1 MGNYISGN
9 ESQYQ
14 DLYSV
19 HLSMSYLI
27 DRCIVRFKL
36 LDILLFYL
44 SILSFNKRNAACHV
58 AAQVM
63 PHAQLFPVKA
73 EEFRTQKL

>member
-9 ESQYQ
+9 ESQYL

-36 LDILLFYL
+36 LDIHAILPVNPLL
-44 SILSFNKRNAACHV
+44 
-58 AAQVM
+58 
-63 PHAQLFPVKA
+63 
-73 EEFRTQKL
+73 